1 MARIKRDGEYKYLNV
16 SLPVDLLKRLDDY
29 YNESRFNK
37 NTIVEFALA
46 EYLDKVQSELV
57 SKQRV

>member
-1 MARIKRDGEYKYLNV
+1 VARAKRDGEYKYLNV

-29 YNESRFNK
+29 YDKSRFNK

-46 EYLDKVQSELV
+46 EYLDKMQTSD
-57 SKQRV
+57 KK

>member
-29 YNESRFNK
+29 YNESRIAK
-37 NTIVEFALA
+37 NAIVEFALD
-46 EYLDKVQSELV
+46 EYLDKMQTSDK
-57 SKQRV
+57 KQRA

>member
-29 YNESRFNK
+29 YNESRIAK
-37 NTIVEFALA
+37 NAIVEFALD
-46 EYLDKVQSELV
+46 EYLDKMQTSDK
-57 SKQRV
+57 KQMA

>member
-1 MARIKRDGEYKYLNV
+1 MARAKRDGEYKYLNV

-29 YNESRFNK
+29 YDKSRFNK

-46 EYLDKVQSELV
+46 EYLDKMQTSD
-57 SKQRV
+57 KK

>member
-1 MARIKRDGEYKYLNV
+1 MARAKRDGEYKYLNV

-29 YNESRFNK
+29 YNESRIAK
-37 NTIVEFALA
+37 NAIVEFALD
-46 EYLDKVQSELV
+46 EYLDKMQSELV

>member
-16 SLPVDLLKRLDDY
+16 SLPVDLLKRLDNY